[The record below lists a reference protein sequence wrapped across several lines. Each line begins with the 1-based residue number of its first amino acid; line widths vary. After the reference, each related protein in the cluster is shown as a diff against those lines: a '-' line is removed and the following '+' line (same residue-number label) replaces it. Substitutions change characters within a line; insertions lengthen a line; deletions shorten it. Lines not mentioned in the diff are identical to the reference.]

1 MENIEQALE
10 RARARQGTE
19 AQNSRLKTET
29 VQQRT
34 GKDGG
39 ASLGAQAHIDELA
52 LSSTFLQ
59 SNRIISQ
66 MVADPRSRSFDMLRT
81 QILQSMDAKDWR
93 VLAVTSPTANCGKTV
108 TTLNLAISVARQP
121 ERSALVVDLDFQKPK
136 VATIL
141 GLKQANEGV
150 LSILK
155 GEATLSNAVLH
166 TRIGEQRVAVVPT
179 ASTINSSEMMASRQ
193 MAAMIQDLRKADH
206 SRIIII
212 DLPPVLTSD
221 DVIAILPQIDCVLLV
236 AAVGVSTV
244 AEIEECGRHLQSS
257 EVVRVVLNKVP
268 EAHTNYNYY

>member
-257 EVVRVVLNKVP
+257 EIVRVVLNKVP
-268 EAHTNYNYY
+268 EAHTNYNYH